1 MHDNQDSNIKNSITI
16 VFKIIFLKS
25 NNYSCFYI
33 SPRVAKFAIVG
44 IGKITTALKKSDQ
57 TLIFFF
63 FKRKKIDLYEK
74 KAIKKTNKKQNDL

>member
-57 TLIFFF
+57 TLILFF

>member
-16 VFKIIFLKS
+16 VFKVIFLKS

-57 TLIFFF
+57 TLILFF

>member
-16 VFKIIFLKS
+16 VFKIIFKKS

-63 FKRKKIDLYEK
+63 LRERRLIYMRKSHK
-74 KAIKKTNKKQNDL
+74 KNQ

>member
-16 VFKIIFLKS
+16 VFKIIFKKS

-57 TLIFFF
+57 TLILFF